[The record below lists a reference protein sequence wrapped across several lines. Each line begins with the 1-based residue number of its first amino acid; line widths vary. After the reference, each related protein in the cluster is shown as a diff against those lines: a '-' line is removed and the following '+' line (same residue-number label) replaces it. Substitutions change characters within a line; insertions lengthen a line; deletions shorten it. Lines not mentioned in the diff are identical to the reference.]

1 MMIERMLKEIAPGG
15 VFHAFGHDYVVLD
28 HNFASVAGEIG
39 VFCLD
44 CGDVKAYSRFNP
56 SDADDPN
63 NYVDSELRD
72 ASSEYSSQ
80 LYRNGL
86 DPKNALTFSVSLNE
100 LDGSYGYGSIQAEA
114 APLTLWQFGRY
125 KHLLP
130 KNVLER
136 PFWLVT
142 PWTRLP
148 NTYGSRYACYVGS
161 DGTANGGGV
170 GNIVK
175 CRPALLFHPETL
187 VSCDGEVHPETLV
200 FCDGEGFSHSALSGI
215 PTDDLLKEISR
226 RVQG

>member
-1 MMIERMLKEIAPGG
+1 MMTERMLKEIAPGG

-28 HNFASVAGEIG
+28 HNFISVAGEIG
-39 VFCLD
+39 IFCLD
-44 CGDVKAYSRFNP
+44 CGDVETSRFNTL
-56 SDADDPN
+56 DVDEPN

-80 LYRNGL
+80 LYRDGL

-100 LDGSYGYGSIQAEA
+100 LDGSYGYGSIQAEV

-130 KNVLER
+130 KNVFER

-142 PWTRLP
+142 PWTRSP
-148 NTYGSRYACYVGS
+148 YTHSSNYPCNVGTDGTAHSNGVSNTYG
-161 DGTANGGGV
+161 
-170 GNIVK
+170 
-175 CRPALLFHPETL
+175 CRPALLFRPETL
-187 VSCDGEVHPETLV
+187 VSCDGEGADP
-200 FCDGEGFSHSALSGI
+200 SALSEI
-215 PTDDLLKEISR
+215 PADDLLKEISR

>member
-1 MMIERMLKEIAPGG
+1 MMTERMLKEIAPGG

-28 HNFASVAGEIG
+28 RNFASVDGEIG

-44 CGDVKAYSRFNP
+44 CGDVKTSRFNP
-56 SDADDPN
+56 LDVDESN

-72 ASSEYSSQ
+72 ASSKYASQ
-80 LYRNGL
+80 LYRDGL
-86 DPKNALTFSVSLNE
+86 DPKNALAFSVSLNE
-100 LDGSYGYGSIQAEA
+100 LDGSYGYGSIQAEV

-130 KNVLER
+130 KSVFER

-142 PWTRLP
+142 PWTRSP
-148 NTYGSRYACYVGS
+148 VTNGSGLACGVWTGGS
-161 DGTANGGGV
+161 ADFY
-170 GNIVK
+170 IVYSTIG

-187 VSCDGEVHPETLV
+187 VSCDGE
-200 FCDGEGFSHSALSGI
+200 GANHSALSEI

>member
-1 MMIERMLKEIAPGG
+1 MMIKRMLKEIAPGS

-28 HNFASVAGEIG
+28 HNFASVDGEIG

-44 CGDVKAYSRFNP
+44 CGDVKASRFNTL
-56 SDADDPN
+56 DVDEPN

-72 ASSEYSSQ
+72 ASSKYSSQ
-80 LYRNGL
+80 LYRDGL

-100 LDGSYGYGSIQAEA
+100 LDGSYGYGSIQAEV

-130 KNVLER
+130 KSVFKR

-142 PWTRLP
+142 PWTRSP
-148 NTYGSRYACYVGS
+148 FTYHSYFACYVGT
-161 DGTANGGGV
+161 DGTADYDGV
-170 GNIVK
+170 NDTYG
-175 CRPALLFHPETL
+175 CRPALLFRPETL
-187 VSCDGEVHPETLV
+187 VSCGIEEPKP
-200 FCDGEGFSHSALSGI
+200 FMLSEI
-215 PTDDLLKEISR
+215 HTDDLLKEISG

>member
-1 MMIERMLKEIAPGG
+1 MVERMLKEIAHGG
-15 VFHAFGHDYVVLD
+15 AFHAFGHDYVVLD

-44 CGDVKAYSRFNP
+44 CGDVKASKFNP
-56 SDADDPN
+56 SDADEPN
-63 NYVDSELRD
+63 NYFHSELY
-72 ASSEYSSQ
+72 YSVEDYIAG
-80 LYRNGL
+80 LNKNGL
-86 DPKNALTFSVSLNE
+86 AYEDMQLFDVALNE
-100 LDGSYGYGSIQAEA
+100 LDGSHGYGFIRVTA

-130 KNVLER
+130 KNVFER

-142 PWTRLP
+142 PWTRSADADFS
-148 NTYGSRYACYVGS
+148 YYACGVRT
-161 DGTANGGGV
+161 DGTAYDIGV
-170 GNIVK
+170 SLTVW

-187 VSCDGEVHPETLV
+187 VSCDGE
-200 FCDGEGFSHSALSGI
+200 GFSYSALSEI

>member
-28 HNFASVAGEIG
+28 HNFASVSGEIG

-44 CGDVKAYSRFNP
+44 CGDVETSKFNTL
-56 SDADDPN
+56 DADKPN
-63 NYVDSELRD
+63 NYVGSELRD
-72 ASSEYSSQ
+72 ASSKYLSQ
-80 LYRNGL
+80 LYRDGL

-130 KNVLER
+130 KNVFER

-148 NTYGSRYACYVGS
+148 GTGDSNVACYVWTVGAAS
-161 DGTANGGGV
+161 GNGVNVSYG
-170 GNIVK
+170 

-187 VSCDGEVHPETLV
+187 VS
-200 FCDGEGFSHSALSGI
+200 CDGEGFSHSALSGI
-215 PTDDLLKEISR
+215 PTDDLLKEISG

>member
-1 MMIERMLKEIAPGG
+1 MMIERMLKEIAPGS

-28 HNFASVAGEIG
+28 HNFASVSGEIG

-44 CGDVKAYSRFNP
+44 CGDVETSKFNTL
-56 SDADDPN
+56 DADKPN

-72 ASSEYSSQ
+72 ASSKYLSQ
-80 LYRNGL
+80 LYRDGL

-130 KNVLER
+130 KSVFER

-142 PWTRLP
+142 PWTRSP
-148 NTYGSRYACYVGS
+148 VTYRSTYACNVRTV
-161 DGTANGGGV
+161 GTADGDGV
-170 GNIVK
+170 YDTLG

-187 VSCDGEVHPETLV
+187 VSCDGE
-200 FCDGEGFSHSALSGI
+200 GANHSALSGI
-215 PTDDLLKEISR
+215 PTDGLLKEISR
-226 RVQG
+226 RVQ

>member
-28 HNFASVAGEIG
+28 HNFASVDGERGI
-39 VFCLD
+39 FCLD
-44 CGDVKAYSRFNP
+44 CGDVKASRFNP
-56 SDADDPN
+56 LDADEPN

-72 ASSEYSSQ
+72 ASSKYSSQ
-80 LYRNGL
+80 LYRDGL

-130 KNVLER
+130 KNVFER

-142 PWTRLP
+142 PWTRSP
-148 NTYGSRYACYVGS
+148 DTNGSNYACGVRT
-161 DGTANGGGV
+161 DGTAD
-170 GNIVK
+170 GNHVNNTFG

-187 VSCDGEVHPETLV
+187 VSCDGE
-200 FCDGEGFSHSALSGI
+200 GFSHSALSEI
-215 PTDDLLKEISR
+215 PTDDLLKEISG

>member
-1 MMIERMLKEIAPGG
+1 MMIERMLKDIAHGG

-28 HNFASVAGEIG
+28 HNFASVDGEIG

-44 CGDVKAYSRFNP
+44 CGDVGTSRFNTL
-56 SDADDPN
+56 DVDEPN
-63 NYVDSELRD
+63 NYVDSEIRD
-72 ASSEYSSQ
+72 ASSKYSSQ

-100 LDGSYGYGSIQAEA
+100 LDGSYGYAPVQAEA

-130 KNVLER
+130 KNVFER

-142 PWTRLP
+142 PWARSP
-148 NTYGSRYACYVGS
+148 NTSFSYYACVVWTDGAAFYNYVYN
-161 DGTANGGGV
+161 TV
-170 GNIVK
+170 G
-175 CRPALLFHPETL
+175 CRPALLFRPETL
-187 VSCDGEVHPETLV
+187 VSCDGE
-200 FCDGEGFSHSALSGI
+200 GANHSALSGT
-215 PTDDLLKEISR
+215 PTDDLLKEIPR

>member
-44 CGDVKAYSRFNP
+44 CGDVKAFRFNP
-56 SDADDPN
+56 LDADEPN

-72 ASSEYSSQ
+72 ASSKYSSQ
-80 LYRNGL
+80 LYRDGL
-86 DPKNALTFSVSLNE
+86 DPKDALTFSVLLNE
-100 LDGSYGYGSIQAEA
+100 LDGSYGYGSIHAEA

-130 KNVLER
+130 KNVFER

-142 PWTRLP
+142 PWTRSP
-148 NTYGSRYACYVGS
+148 STGGSYGAWVVWTDGAAYSGVVGSTYG
-161 DGTANGGGV
+161 
-170 GNIVK
+170 

-187 VSCDGEVHPETLV
+187 VS
-200 FCDGEGFSHSALSGI
+200 CDGEGFSHSALSGI
-215 PTDDLLKEISR
+215 PTDDLPKEISR

>member
-44 CGDVKAYSRFNP
+44 CGDVKASRFNP
-56 SDADDPN
+56 LDVDEPN
-63 NYVDSELRD
+63 NYVGSELRD
-72 ASSEYSSQ
+72 ASSKYASQ
-80 LYRNGL
+80 LYRDGL

-100 LDGSYGYGSIQAEA
+100 LDGSYGYGSIQAEV

-130 KNVLER
+130 KSTFEHS
-136 PFWLVT
+136 FWLVT
-142 PWTRLP
+142 PWTRSP
-148 NTYGSRYACYVGS
+148 GTYNSGNACYVRTG
-161 DGTANGGGV
+161 GTAGSNYVSNTFG
-170 GNIVK
+170 
-175 CRPALLFHPETL
+175 CRPALLFRPETL
-187 VSCDGEVHPETLV
+187 VSCDGE
-200 FCDGEGFSHSALSGI
+200 GANHSALSEI

-226 RVQG
+226 RAQG

>member
-15 VFHAFGHDYVVLD
+15 VFHAFVHDYVVLD
-28 HNFASVAGEIG
+28 HNFASVDGEIG

-44 CGDVKAYSRFNP
+44 CGDVKTSRFNLL
-56 SDADDPN
+56 DAEEPN

-72 ASSEYSSQ
+72 AFSKYASQ
-80 LYRNGL
+80 LYRDGL

-130 KNVLER
+130 KNVFEH

-142 PWTRLP
+142 PWTRSP
-148 NTYGSRYACYVGS
+148 NTYDSYYAWHVRTDGAADGDGV
-161 DGTANGGGV
+161 DGTGG
-170 GNIVK
+170 
-175 CRPALLFHPETL
+175 CRPALLFRPETL
-187 VSCDGEVHPETLV
+187 VSCDGE
-200 FCDGEGFSHSALSGI
+200 GANHSALSEI
-215 PTDDLLKEISR
+215 STDHLLKEISR

>member
-1 MMIERMLKEIAPGG
+1 MMIERMLKEIAPGC

-28 HNFASVAGEIG
+28 HNFASVDGERGI
-39 VFCLD
+39 FCLD
-44 CGDVKAYSRFNP
+44 CGDVETSRFNP
-56 SDADDPN
+56 LDVDEPN

-72 ASSEYSSQ
+72 ASSKYASQ
-80 LYRNGL
+80 LYRDGL

-130 KNVLER
+130 KSVSEL

-142 PWTRLP
+142 LSARSPDTDGSAHACFVWT
-148 NTYGSRYACYVGS
+148 
-161 DGTANGGGV
+161 DGTADVDYVSSTYG
-170 GNIVK
+170 
-175 CRPALLFHPETL
+175 CRPALLFRPETL
-187 VSCDGEVHPETLV
+187 VSCGIEEPKPFTLS
-200 FCDGEGFSHSALSGI
+200 EI
-215 PTDDLLKEISR
+215 PTADLLKEISR

>member
-15 VFHAFGHDYVVLD
+15 VFHAFGHDYVALD

-44 CGDVKAYSRFNP
+44 CGDVKASRFNP
-56 SDADDPN
+56 LDVDEPN
-63 NYVDSELRD
+63 NYVGSELRD
-72 ASSEYSSQ
+72 ASSKYASQ
-80 LYRNGL
+80 LYRDGL

-130 KNVLER
+130 KNVFER

-142 PWTRLP
+142 PWTRSP
-148 NTYGSRYACYVGS
+148 DANYSSFACYVRT
-161 DGTANGGGV
+161 DGTAYSVHVYGTDG
-170 GNIVK
+170 
-175 CRPALLFHPETL
+175 CRPALLFRPETL
-187 VSCDGEVHPETLV
+187 VSCDGE
-200 FCDGEGFSHSALSGI
+200 GANHSALPEI

>member
-1 MMIERMLKEIAPGG
+1 MMIEIMLKEIAPGG
-15 VFHAFGHDYVVLD
+15 VFRAFGHDYVVLD

-44 CGDVKAYSRFNP
+44 CGDVETSKFNTL
-56 SDADDPN
+56 DADEPN

-72 ASSEYSSQ
+72 ASSKYSSQ
-80 LYRNGL
+80 LYRDGL

-100 LDGSYGYGSIQAEA
+100 LDGSYGYGSIQAEV

-130 KNVLER
+130 KNVFKR
-136 PFWLVT
+136 SFWLVT
-142 PWTRLP
+142 PWTRSP
-148 NTYGSRYACYVGS
+148 DSSNSVDACYVRA
-161 DGTANGGGV
+161 DGTAGNDDVNDTNG
-170 GNIVK
+170 
-175 CRPALLFHPETL
+175 CRPALLFRPETL
-187 VSCDGEVHPETLV
+187 VSCDGE
-200 FCDGEGFSHSALSGI
+200 CDGEEINHSALSGI

>member
-15 VFHAFGHDYVVLD
+15 VFHAFGHDYVALD

-44 CGDVKAYSRFNP
+44 CGDVKASRFNP
-56 SDADDPN
+56 LDEDEPN
-63 NYVDSELRD
+63 NYVGSELRD
-72 ASSEYSSQ
+72 ASSKYASQ
-80 LYRNGL
+80 LYRDGL
-86 DPKNALTFSVSLNE
+86 DPKNALAFSVSLNE
-100 LDGSYGYGSIQAEA
+100 LDGSYGYGSIQAEV

-130 KNVLER
+130 KSVFKR

-142 PWTRLP
+142 PWTRSP
-148 NTYGSRYACYVGS
+148 YSGGSGGACGVGTG
-161 DGTANGGGV
+161 GTAYDYGV
-170 GNIVK
+170 FDTCG
-175 CRPALLFHPETL
+175 CRPALLFRPETL
-187 VSCDGEVHPETLV
+187 VSCDGE
-200 FCDGEGFSHSALSGI
+200 GANHSALSEI

>member
-28 HNFASVAGEIG
+28 RNFASVAGEIG

-44 CGDVKAYSRFNP
+44 CGDVKASRFNP
-56 SDADDPN
+56 LDADEPN
-63 NYVDSELRD
+63 NYVDSDLRD
-72 ASSEYSSQ
+72 ASSKYLSQ
-80 LYRNGL
+80 LYRDGL

-100 LDGSYGYGSIQAEA
+100 LDGSSGYGSTHAEA

-130 KNVLER
+130 KNVFKH

-142 PWTRLP
+142 PWTRSP
-148 NTYGSRYACYVGS
+148 VTSYSNYACVVWTGGAADGSGVGNTYG
-161 DGTANGGGV
+161 
-170 GNIVK
+170 
-175 CRPALLFHPETL
+175 CRPALLFRPETL
-187 VSCDGEVHPETLV
+187 VSCDGE
-200 FCDGEGFSHSALSGI
+200 GANHSALSEI
-215 PTDDLLKEISR
+215 PTDDLVKESSR

>member
-1 MMIERMLKEIAPGG
+1 MMIERMLKEIAAGG

-44 CGDVKAYSRFNP
+44 CGDVETSRFNAL
-56 SDADDPN
+56 DVDEPN
-63 NYVDSELRD
+63 NYVGSELRD
-72 ASSEYSSQ
+72 ASSKYASQ
-80 LYRNGL
+80 LYRDGL

-100 LDGSYGYGSIQAEA
+100 LDGSYGYGSIQAEV

-130 KNVLER
+130 KSTFEHS
-136 PFWLVT
+136 FWLVT
-142 PWTRLP
+142 PWSRSP
-148 NTYGSRYACYVGS
+148 NTDVSDYACNVRA
-161 DGTANGGGV
+161 DGAADYYGV
-170 GNIVK
+170 YYTYG
-175 CRPALLFHPETL
+175 CRPALLFRPETL
-187 VSCDGEVHPETLV
+187 VSCDGE
-200 FCDGEGFSHSALSGI
+200 GANHSALPEI

>member
-1 MMIERMLKEIAPGG
+1 MTERMLKEIAPGG

-28 HNFASVAGEIG
+28 HNFASVDGERGI
-39 VFCLD
+39 FCLD
-44 CGDVKAYSRFNP
+44 CGDVKASRFNP
-56 SDADDPN
+56 LDADEPN

-72 ASSEYSSQ
+72 ASSKYSSQ

-130 KNVLER
+130 KNVFER

-161 DGTANGGGV
+161 DGTASGGGV
-170 GNIVK
+170 GSTVK

-187 VSCDGEVHPETLV
+187 VSCDGEGPN
-200 FCDGEGFSHSALSGI
+200 HSALSEI

>member
-28 HNFASVAGEIG
+28 HNFASVDGEIG

-44 CGDVKAYSRFNP
+44 CGDVETSRFNP
-56 SDADDPN
+56 LGVDESN

-72 ASSEYSSQ
+72 ASSKYASQ
-80 LYRNGL
+80 LYRDGL
-86 DPKNALTFSVSLNE
+86 GPKNALTFSVSLNE
-100 LDGSYGYGSIQAEA
+100 LDGSYGYGSIQAEV

-130 KNVLER
+130 KNVFER

-142 PWTRLP
+142 PWARSPGTDYSVGACFVWTDGTAYYGSAN
-148 NTYGSRYACYVGS
+148 NTYG
-161 DGTANGGGV
+161 
-170 GNIVK
+170 
-175 CRPALLFHPETL
+175 CRPALLFRPETL
-187 VSCDGEVHPETLV
+187 VSCDGE
-200 FCDGEGFSHSALSGI
+200 GANHSALPEI

-226 RVQG
+226 RI

>member
-1 MMIERMLKEIAPGG
+1 MMTERMLKEIAPGG

-28 HNFASVAGEIG
+28 HNFASVDGEIG

-44 CGDVKAYSRFNP
+44 CGDVKASRFNP
-56 SDADDPN
+56 LDVDEPN

-72 ASSEYSSQ
+72 AFSKYASQ
-80 LYRNGL
+80 LYRDGL

-130 KNVLER
+130 KNVFEH

-142 PWTRLP
+142 PWTRSP
-148 NTYGSRYACYVGS
+148 DTYCSNDACHVRA
-161 DGTANGGGV
+161 DGTAHYSNVYGTIG
-170 GNIVK
+170 
-175 CRPALLFHPETL
+175 CRPALLFRPETL
-187 VSCDGEVHPETLV
+187 VSCDGE
-200 FCDGEGFSHSALSGI
+200 GANHSALSEI
-215 PTDDLLKEISR
+215 STDHPLKEISR

>member
-44 CGDVKAYSRFNP
+44 CGDVETSKFNTL
-56 SDADDPN
+56 DADEPN

-72 ASSEYSSQ
+72 ASSKYSSQ
-80 LYRNGL
+80 LYRDGL

-114 APLTLWQFGRY
+114 APLTLWRFGRY

-130 KNVLER
+130 KNVFER

-142 PWTRLP
+142 PWTRSP
-148 NTYGSRYACYVGS
+148 HANGSDDACSVRTVGTAYVYNVYITYG
-161 DGTANGGGV
+161 
-170 GNIVK
+170 

-187 VSCDGEVHPETLV
+187 VSCDGE
-200 FCDGEGFSHSALSGI
+200 GANHSALSGI

>member
-28 HNFASVAGEIG
+28 HNFASVDGERGI
-39 VFCLD
+39 FCLD
-44 CGDVKAYSRFNP
+44 CGDVETSRFNP
-56 SDADDPN
+56 LDAEEPN

-72 ASSEYSSQ
+72 ASSKYASQ
-80 LYRNGL
+80 LYRDGL

-100 LDGSYGYGSIQAEA
+100 LDGSYGYGSIQAEV

-130 KNVLER
+130 KNVFER

-142 PWTRLP
+142 PWTRSPYAIDFIL
-148 NTYGSRYACYVGS
+148 ACYVRTV
-161 DGTANGGGV
+161 GTANYGGADDTFG
-170 GNIVK
+170 
-175 CRPALLFHPETL
+175 CRPALLFRPETL
-187 VSCDGEVHPETLV
+187 VSCDGEDPKPFTLS
-200 FCDGEGFSHSALSGI
+200 EI
-215 PTDDLLKEISR
+215 PTADLLKEISR

>member
-1 MMIERMLKEIAPGG
+1 MMIERTLKEIAPGG

-44 CGDVKAYSRFNP
+44 CGDVKASRFNP
-56 SDADDPN
+56 LDVEEPN

-72 ASSEYSSQ
+72 ASSKYSSQ
-80 LYRNGL
+80 LYRDGL
-86 DPKNALTFSVSLNE
+86 DLKNALTFSVSLNE

-130 KNVLER
+130 KNVFEH

-142 PWTRLP
+142 PWTRSP
-148 NTYGSRYACYVGS
+148 GTYGSDDACEVRT
-161 DGTANGGGV
+161 DGTAYNYNVDFTNG
-170 GNIVK
+170 

-187 VSCDGEVHPETLV
+187 VSCDGE
-200 FCDGEGFSHSALSGI
+200 GANHSALSEI

>member
-44 CGDVKAYSRFNP
+44 CGDVETSKFNTL
-56 SDADDPN
+56 DAEEPN
-63 NYVDSELRD
+63 NYVESELRD
-72 ASSEYSSQ
+72 ASSKYSSQ
-80 LYRNGL
+80 LYRDGL

-130 KNVLER
+130 KNVFER

-142 PWTRLP
+142 PWTRSP
-148 NTYGSRYACYVGS
+148 DAYYSNFACYVRT
-161 DGTANGGGV
+161 DGTANFNGV
-170 GNIVK
+170 GCAFG

-187 VSCDGEVHPETLV
+187 VSCDGE
-200 FCDGEGFSHSALSGI
+200 GANHSALSGI

>member
-28 HNFASVAGEIG
+28 HNFSNVAGEIG
-39 VFCLD
+39 IFCLD
-44 CGDVKAYSRFNP
+44 CGDVETSRFNP
-56 SDADDPN
+56 LDADEPN
-63 NYVDSELRD
+63 NYVGSELRD
-72 ASSEYSSQ
+72 ASSKYSSQ
-80 LYRNGL
+80 LYRDGL

-130 KNVLER
+130 KSVFER

-142 PWTRLP
+142 PWTRSP
-148 NTYGSRYACYVGS
+148 STDYSGGACYVGA
-161 DGTANGGGV
+161 DGTAGGSDVDYAFG
-170 GNIVK
+170 

-187 VSCDGEVHPETLV
+187 VSCDIE
-200 FCDGEGFSHSALSGI
+200 CDGEGANHSALSGI

>member
-28 HNFASVAGEIG
+28 HNFASADGEIG

-44 CGDVKAYSRFNP
+44 CGDVKTSRFNP
-56 SDADDPN
+56 LDAEEPN

-72 ASSEYSSQ
+72 TSSKYASQ
-80 LYRNGL
+80 LYRGGL

-100 LDGSYGYGSIQAEA
+100 LDGSYGYGSIQAEV

-130 KNVLER
+130 KSVFEC
-136 PFWLVT
+136 PFWLAT
-142 PWTRLP
+142 PWTRSLG
-148 NTYGSRYACYVGS
+148 TYYSSNACGVWT
-161 DGTANGGGV
+161 DGTAYRGSVDVTYG
-170 GNIVK
+170 
-175 CRPALLFHPETL
+175 CRPALLFRPETL
-187 VSCDGEVHPETLV
+187 VSCDGE
-200 FCDGEGFSHSALSGI
+200 GSNHSALSEI
-215 PTDDLLKEISR
+215 PTVDLLKEISR